1 MNLVSLIT
9 FTAFII
15 YIFLAFFG
23 LQMDSRSRLNRIF
36 FCLCLAC
43 ALWAFCIAFMFPA
56 TDNNTAWLWFR
67 LSSPGWCLG
76 PALVVHFALAL
87 TGRDQPGNKKLPI
100 YLIYLPGLIFTVLG
114 LTVGVTASHVA
125 LMSFGWS
132 PVNSGNMVR
141 YWAYATYY
149 ATCIALSIIVVWQ
162 WGKSSPSRRQQK
174 QARIVV
180 YSTFLGTLL
189 AFFNETL
196 LPVLG
201 YVDTPKIPVVLWLIW
216 AYGMWIAISRYRLLI
231 LTPAIAADQIVAS
244 ITDMMVLLD
253 LNAIILKVNRSIEE
267 VLGYAEKELL
277 GKPATHISETW
288 DISKEALHSLVT
300 GLASFHQQE
309 ASWVTKSGAA
319 IPVQISGSAVK
330 DNYGDLVCLVVVAQD
345 LRPTK
350 ELEREI
356 SERRRAEQ
364 ALQETVMQIK
374 DYSIRLE
381 EQNHKLEFQNAELE
395 AMTTSLA
402 EANQTLE
409 EKNSQLENLFNNV
422 GQGFLSFSQDLLIHP
437 ENSRECLAIFRQ
449 NPTGK
454 RLSNLIY
461 PQDKEQAEFMD
472 TVFNE
477 IMQESDPLRLEVFLS
492 LLPEETSLHERCISI
507 AYRVINNPGDSGRA
521 ILVILTD
528 ISEKRLLE
536 ARMQEEKD
544 IFSMV
549 VKAIIYHDDLL
560 ECIEDF
566 RDFYNHKFKEILS
579 SSRELDD
586 ILAEILR
593 NLHTFKGNFSQF
605 DTASVV
611 GELHHLES
619 LLLEARDQVTG
630 FDREYLLQVI
640 QQSQLIPC
648 LENDLKV
655 IINFL
660 GNEFFERK
668 DSFVIS
674 KEKLLALEQTI
685 YNILPPSEYQ
695 LLLPLLRSLR
705 YRPIKELLKSYP
717 EYVQKMAHRLDK
729 QIYPFV
735 IEGDDL
741 LVDSDYYHPFARSLV
756 HVFRNCIDH
765 GLENAETRVILG
777 KDEIGS
783 IRCSI
788 QGEGDRILISISDD
802 GSGIDF
808 EALRQRAINTG
819 LYPLEEANNCT
830 EEQLLELIFYRE
842 FSTQTEVSLI
852 SGRGVGLSAV
862 KTELENIGGKVTV
875 TSRLGIGTEF
885 LFDLPIVNTDSVLP
899 RIEEEAILD
908 AITASAGYFIA
919 DQTGIIFSQ
928 ASDLQRKAQM
938 VFDRLTAVIIIQG
951 ISSNIIALS
960 YSDELL
966 DALLQGFLIGDIA
979 PEEKEALQADLLTE
993 ASNIIIGNSLK
1004 RLGTMENLIT
1014 VSTPIVECSKTSVLK
1029 HSQSQILCRDLEEGL
1044 YTLTL
1049 SLVSMDDGL
1058 IEEGIARLQEL

>member
-56 TDNNTAWLWFR
+56 ADNKTAWLWFR

-76 PALVVHFALAL
+76 PPLVLHFTLAL
-87 TGRDQPGNKKLPI
+87 TGRDRPGDKKLPV
-100 YLIYLPGLIFTVLG
+100 YLIYLPGLMFTVLG
-114 LTVGVTASHVA
+114 LTTGVTASHVT

-132 PVNSGNMVR
+132 PVNSSNLR
-141 YWAYATYY
+141 YWAYAAYY
-149 ATCIALSIIVVWQ
+149 AICIAFSIIVVWQ
-162 WGKSSPSRRQQK
+162 WGKTSPSRRQQK

-201 YVDTPKIPVVLWLIW
+201 YADTPKIPVVLWLIW

-231 LTPAIAADQIVAS
+231 LTPAIASNQIITS

-253 LNAIILKVNRSIEE
+253 LNAVILKVNRSVEE
-267 VLGYAEKELL
+267 VLGYKEKEIL
-277 GKPATHISETW
+277 GKPITLISETW
-288 DISKEALHSLVT
+288 GMSNKALYSLTT
-300 GLASFHQQE
+300 GLTGFHRE
-309 ASWVTKSGAA
+309 EVSWVSKSGTT
-319 IPVQISGSAVK
+319 IPVQISVSAVK
-330 DNYGDLVCLVVVAQD
+330 DNYADLVCLAMVAQD

-350 ELEREI
+350 ELEKEI

-381 EQNHKLEFQNAELE
+381 EQNCKLESQNAELE
-395 AMTTSLA
+395 AMAASLA

-422 GQGFLSFSQDLLIHP
+422 GQGFLSFSRDLLIRP
-437 ENSRECLAIFRQ
+437 ENSRECLTIFGQ

-461 PQDKEQAEFMD
+461 PRDKEQAEFID

-492 LLPEETSLHERCISI
+492 LLPEEASLHDRCISI
-507 AYRVINNPGDSGRA
+507 TYRVVNDNPGNDGCA

-549 VKAIIYHDDLL
+549 IKAIIYYDDLL

-566 RDFYNHKFKEILS
+566 RNFYNHKFKEIIF

-593 NLHTFKGNFSQF
+593 HLHTFKGNFSQF

-619 LLLEARDQVTG
+619 LLLEARDQATG
-630 FDREYLLQVI
+630 FDREYLLQLI

-660 GNEFFERK
+660 GNEFFDRK
-668 DSFVIS
+668 DSFIIS
-674 KEKLLALEQTI
+674 KEKLLALEQVI
-685 YNILPPSEYQ
+685 HNILSPPEYQ

-705 YRPIKELLKSYP
+705 YKPVKELLKSYP
-717 EYVQKMAHRLDK
+717 EYVQKMANRLDK

-735 IEGDDL
+735 IEGDDP
-741 LVDSDYYHPFARSLV
+741 LVDGDYYRPFTRSLV

-765 GLENAETRVILG
+765 GLENAETRVALD

-788 QGEGDRILISISDD
+788 EATGDRILISISDD

-808 EALRQRAINTG
+808 AALRQRAINTG
-819 LYPLEEANNCT
+819 LYTLEEANNCN
-830 EEQLLELIFYRE
+830 EQQLLELIFYRE

-875 TSRLGIGTEF
+875 TSRPDIGTEF
-885 LFDLPIVNTDSVLP
+885 LFDLPIVNAASILP
-899 RIEEEAILD
+899 RIEGEDILD
-908 AITASAGYFIA
+908 AISASASCFIA
-919 DQTGIIFSQ
+919 GQTGIVFAQ
-928 ASDLQRKAQM
+928 ASDLQGKAEII
-938 VFDRLTAVIIIQG
+938 FDRLTALIIIQG
-951 ISSNIIALS
+951 ISSYIIALS

-966 DALLQGFLIGDIA
+966 DTLLQGFLIGDIA
-979 PEEKEALQADLLTE
+979 LEEKEALQADLLAET
-993 ASNIIIGNSLK
+993 SNIIIGNSLK
-1004 RLGTMENLIT
+1004 RLEKMGNLIT
-1014 VSTPIVECSKTSVLK
+1014 VGAPIVECSKTSVLK

-1049 SLVSMDDGL
+1049 SLASMDDGL
-1058 IEEGIARLQEL
+1058 LEEGIARLREL

>member
-56 TDNNTAWLWFR
+56 TDNQTAWLWFR

-87 TGRDQPGNKKLPI
+87 TGRDRRGNKQLPV
-100 YLIYLPGLIFTVLG
+100 YLIYLPGLIFTFLG
-114 LTVGVTASHVA
+114 LTVGVTASHVT

-141 YWAYATYY
+141 YWAYAAYY
-149 ATCIALSIIVVWQ
+149 AACIALSIIVVWQ
-162 WGKSSPSRRQQK
+162 WGKNSPSRRQQK

-201 YVDTPKIPVVLWLIW
+201 YADTPKVPVVLWLIW

-253 LNAIILKVNRSIEE
+253 LNAVILKVNRSVEE
-267 VLGYAEKELL
+267 VLGYVEKELL
-277 GKPATHISETW
+277 GKPINLISETW
-288 DISKEALHSLVT
+288 DISNQALYNLAT
-300 GLASFHQQE
+300 GLTGFYQEE
-309 ASWVTKSGAA
+309 ASWVTKSGAT
-319 IPVQISGSAVK
+319 IPVQISASAVK
-330 DNYGDLVCLVVVAQD
+330 DNYSDLVCLVMVAQD

-350 ELEREI
+350 ALEREI
-356 SERRRAEQ
+356 NERRRAEQ
-364 ALQETVMQIK
+364 ALQETVLQIK
-374 DYSIRLE
+374 DYSTLLE

-395 AMTTSLA
+395 AMTTNLA

-422 GQGFLSFSQDLLIHP
+422 GQGFLSFSQDLLIHQ
-437 ENSRECLAIFRQ
+437 ENSRECLAIFTE

-454 RLSNLIY
+454 RLSSLIY
-461 PQDKEQAEFMD
+461 SQDKEQAEFMD
-472 TVFNE
+472 TLFNE
-477 IMQESDPLRLEVFLS
+477 IMQESNPLRLELFLS
-492 LLPEETSLHERCISI
+492 LLPEETSLYDRCISI
-507 AYRVINNPGDSGRA
+507 AYRVVHDSTVESERI

-549 VKAIIYHDDLL
+549 VKAIIFHEDLL

-566 RDFYNHKFKEILS
+566 RNFCNHEFQNILF
-579 SSRELDD
+579 SSRGLDD

-593 NLHTFKGNFSQF
+593 YLHTFKGNFSQF

-619 LLLEARDQVTG
+619 MLVETRDQVTW
-630 FDREYLLQVI
+630 FDRKYLLQI
-640 QQSQLIPC
+640 FQQAQLISC
-648 LENDLKV
+648 LENDLE
-655 IINFL
+655 IITKFL
-660 GNEFFERK
+660 GTEFFDRK
-668 DSFVIS
+668 DTFVIS
-674 KEKLLALEQTI
+674 KEKLLALEQTMHD
-685 YNILPPSEYQ
+685 ILPPTKYQ

-705 YRPIKELLKSYP
+705 SRPFKELLKSYP
-717 EYVQKMAHRLDK
+717 EYVQKMAERLEK
-729 QIYPFV
+729 QVYPFT

-756 HVFRNCIDH
+756 HVFRNCVDH
-765 GLENAETRVILG
+765 GLENAETRVIQD
-777 KDEIGS
+777 KDEFGS

-788 QGEGDRILISISDD
+788 QGKGNHILISIRDD

-808 EALRQRAINTG
+808 AALRRRAIDIGIYT
-819 LYPLEEANNCT
+819 LEEANNCT
-830 EEQLLELIFYRE
+830 EQQLLELIFYRE

-862 KTELENIGGKVTV
+862 KAELDNIGGTVTV
-875 TSRLGIGTEF
+875 NSRPHIGTEF
-885 LFDLPIVNTDSVLP
+885 LFDLPAVNADSVLP
-899 RIEEEAILD
+899 RIERE
-908 AITASAGYFIA
+908 
-919 DQTGIIFSQ
+919 
-928 ASDLQRKAQM
+928 
-938 VFDRLTAVIIIQG
+938 
-951 ISSNIIALS
+951 
-960 YSDELL
+960 
-966 DALLQGFLIGDIA
+966 DI
-979 PEEKEALQADLLTE
+979 P
-993 ASNIIIGNSLK
+993 
-1004 RLGTMENLIT
+1004 
-1014 VSTPIVECSKTSVLK
+1014 VKT
-1029 HSQSQILCRDLEEGL
+1029 
-1044 YTLTL
+1044 
-1049 SLVSMDDGL
+1049 
-1058 IEEGIARLQEL
+1058 